1 VHNYY
6 KAPPGVKCHDTNKQ
20 QANNQTRFFKKPDFG
35 RLSSYQFDDEKD
47 LRIKRAL
54 MVATEISPIIENF
67 NIGNICAVIA
77 DICVAFGTI
86 S

>member
-1 VHNYY
+1 M
-6 KAPPGVKCHDTNKQ
+6 
-20 QANNQTRFFKKPDFG
+20 
-35 RLSSYQFDDEKD
+35 
-47 LRIKRAL
+47 RIKRAL
-54 MVATEISPIIENF
+54 MAATEISPIIENF